1 MASLNDIKIVTEL
14 RPCIINGKKALF
26 HLWIK
31 KKDIVMQSEY
41 IDGLVEFIDGTVE
54 EIRADKIRFCDSK
67 VNEYYFKEGD

>member
-1 MASLNDIKIVTEL
+1 MANGDIKISMEL

-31 KKDIVMQSEY
+31 KKDIIMKSEY

-67 VNEYYFKEGD
+67 IKEYYFKEG

>member
-1 MASLNDIKIVTEL
+1 MASGDIKISTEL
-14 RPCIINGKKALF
+14 RPCLINGKKALF

-54 EIRADKIRFCDSK
+54 EIRANKIRFCDSK
-67 VNEYYFKEGD
+67 IKEYVFEVGD

>member
-41 IDGLVEFIDGTVE
+41 INGLVEFIDGTVE
-54 EIRADKIRFCDSK
+54 EIYAEKIRFCDNK
-67 VNEYYFKEGD
+67 IKEYAFKEGD

>member
-1 MASLNDIKIVTEL
+1 MASLSDIKITTEL

-67 VNEYYFKEGD
+67 IKEYYFEEG

>member
-1 MASLNDIKIVTEL
+1 MASGDIKISAEL
-14 RPCIINGKKALF
+14 RPCIVNGKKALF

-41 IDGLVEFIDGTVE
+41 INGLVEFIDGTVE

-67 VNEYYFKEGD
+67 IKEYCFEEG